1 MAQKSDE
8 VRSMKKV
15 FTLMVF
21 LMTAL
26 CTFGQVFTDDLH
38 VTSGAGRTTDYAQK
52 EVELT
57 KVSDDVY
64 KFTFR
69 KLAPMEYKTFGDFV
83 VEDVTATVD
92 AAGEMTFS
100 TASTEGTW
108 TNVTSTAAIGGVSEG
123 SKSSISAFTAT
134 LSADKSKLIV
144 DLTFMTLGSDVNVVF
159 GKEYTDP
166 TAINTLTTAD
176 DNKYVAIYTL
186 GGVRMQNLQRGINI
200 VRTASGKVKK
210 VLVK

>member
-1 MAQKSDE
+1 
-8 VRSMKKV
+8 MKKV

-38 VTSGAGRTTDYAQK
+38 VTSGAGRTTDYTQK

-108 TNVTSTAAIGGVSEG
+108 TNVTSTAAIGGVTEG
-123 SKSSISAFTAT
+123 SKSLISAFTAT

-166 TAINTLTTAD
+166 TAINTLTTVD

>member
-1 MAQKSDE
+1 
-8 VRSMKKV
+8 MKKV

-26 CTFGQVFTDDLH
+26 CTVGQVFTDDLH

-108 TNVTSTAAIGGVSEG
+108 TNVTSTAAIGGVTEG
-123 SKSSISAFTAT
+123 SKSDLKAFTAT

-144 DLTFMTLGSDVNVVF
+144 DLTFMTMGSDVNVVF

-186 GGVRMQNLQRGINI
+186 GGVRMQRLQRGINI

>member
-1 MAQKSDE
+1 
-8 VRSMKKV
+8 MKKV

-26 CTFGQVFTDDLH
+26 CKFGQVFTDDLH

-69 KLAPMEYKTFGDFV
+69 KLAPMAYKTFGDFV

-108 TNVTSTAAIGGVSEG
+108 TNVTSTAAIGGVTEG

-186 GGVRMQNLQRGINI
+186 GGVRMQRLQRGINI

>member
-1 MAQKSDE
+1 
-8 VRSMKKV
+8 MKKV

-108 TNVTSTAAIGGVSEG
+108 TNVTSTAAIGGVTEG

-144 DLTFMTLGSDVNVVF
+144 EFSFMTMGSDVNVVF

-176 DNKYVAIYTL
+176 DNRYVEIYNL
-186 GGVRMQNLQRGINI
+186 GGVRMQRLQRGINI

>member
-1 MAQKSDE
+1 
-8 VRSMKKV
+8 MKKV

-108 TNVTSTAAIGGVSEG
+108 TNVTSTAAIGGVKEG

-134 LSADKSKLIV
+134 LSADKTKLIV
-144 DLTFMTLGSDVNVVF
+144 DLTFMTMGSDVNVVF

>member
-1 MAQKSDE
+1 
-8 VRSMKKV
+8 MKKV

-108 TNVTSTAAIGGVSEG
+108 TNVTSTAAIGGVKEG
-123 SKSSISAFTAT
+123 SKSLISAFTAT

-144 DLTFMTLGSDVNVVF
+144 DFTFMTLGSDVNVVF

>member
-1 MAQKSDE
+1 
-8 VRSMKKV
+8 MKKV

-108 TNVTSTAAIGGVSEG
+108 TNVTSTAAIGGVTEG
-123 SKSSISAFTAT
+123 SKSLISAFTAT

-144 DLTFMTLGSDVNVVF
+144 DLTFMTMGSDVNVVF

-186 GGVRMQNLQRGINI
+186 GGVRMQRLQRGINI

>member
-1 MAQKSDE
+1 
-8 VRSMKKV
+8 MKKV

-100 TASTEGTW
+100 TASTDGTW
-108 TNVTSTAAIGGVSEG
+108 TNVTSTAAIGGVTEG

-134 LSADKSKLIV
+134 LSADKTKLIV
-144 DLTFMTLGSDVNVVF
+144 DLTFMTMGSDVNVVF

>member
-1 MAQKSDE
+1 
-8 VRSMKKV
+8 MKKV

-100 TASTEGTW
+100 TASTEAEGTW
-108 TNVTSTAAIGGVSEG
+108 TNVTSTAAIGGVTEG
-123 SKSSISAFTAT
+123 SKSDLKAFTAT

-144 DLTFMTLGSDVNVVF
+144 DLTFMTMGSDVNVVF

-186 GGVRMQNLQRGINI
+186 GGVRMQRLQRGINI

>member
-1 MAQKSDE
+1 
-8 VRSMKKV
+8 MKKV

-26 CTFGQVFTDDLH
+26 YTFGQVFTDDLH

-108 TNVTSTAAIGGVSEG
+108 TNVTSTAAIGGVTEG

-144 DLTFMTLGSDVNVVF
+144 DLTFMTMGSDVNVVF

-176 DNKYVAIYTL
+176 DNRYVEIYNL
-186 GGVRMQNLQRGINI
+186 GGVRMQRLQRGINI
-200 VRTASGKVKK
+200 VRTANGKVKK
-210 VLVK
+210 LLMK

>member
-1 MAQKSDE
+1 
-8 VRSMKKV
+8 MKKV

-108 TNVTSTAAIGGVSEG
+108 TNVTSTAAIGGVTEG
-123 SKSSISAFTAT
+123 SKSLISAFTAT

-159 GKEYTDP
+159 GKEYTYP

>member
-1 MAQKSDE
+1 
-8 VRSMKKV
+8 MKKV

-38 VTSGAGRTTDYAQK
+38 VTSGAGRTTDYTQK

-92 AAGEMTFS
+92 AAGAMTFS
-100 TASTEGTW
+100 TASTDGTW
-108 TNVTSTAAIGGVSEG
+108 ANVTSTAAIGGVTEG

-134 LSADKSKLIV
+134 LSADKTKLIV
-144 DLTFMTLGSDVNVVF
+144 DLTFMTMGSDVNVVF

-200 VRTASGKVKK
+200 VRTVSGKVKK

>member
-1 MAQKSDE
+1 
-8 VRSMKKV
+8 MKKV

-100 TASTEGTW
+100 TASIEGTW
-108 TNVTSTAAIGGVSEG
+108 TNVTSTAAIGGVTEG

-144 DLTFMTLGSDVNVVF
+144 DLTFMTMGSDVNVVF

>member
-1 MAQKSDE
+1 
-8 VRSMKKV
+8 MKKV

-100 TASTEGTW
+100 TASIEGTW
-108 TNVTSTAAIGGVSEG
+108 TNVTSTAAIGGVKEG

-144 DLTFMTLGSDVNVVF
+144 DLTFMTMGSDVDVVF
-159 GKEYTDP
+159 GKKID
-166 TAINTLTTAD
+166 TAINTVNAAD
-176 DNKYVAIYTL
+176 DYRYVEMYNL
-186 GGVRMQNLQRGINI
+186 GGVRMQRLQRGINI
-200 VRTASGKVKK
+200 VRTANGKVKK
-210 VLVK
+210 LLVK

>member
-1 MAQKSDE
+1 
-8 VRSMKKV
+8 MKKV

-108 TNVTSTAAIGGVSEG
+108 TNVTSTAAIGGVTEG

-166 TAINTLTTAD
+166 TAINALTTAD

-200 VRTASGKVKK
+200 VRTANGKVKK
-210 VLVK
+210 LLVK

>member
-1 MAQKSDE
+1 
-8 VRSMKKV
+8 MKKV

-64 KFTFR
+64 KLTFR

-92 AAGEMTFS
+92 AAGEMIFS

-108 TNVTSTAAIGGVSEG
+108 TNVTSTAAIGGVTEG
-123 SKSSISAFTAT
+123 SKSLISAFTAT

-144 DLTFMTLGSDVNVVF
+144 DFTFMTLGSDVNVVF

-186 GGVRMQNLQRGINI
+186 GGVRMQRLQRGINI

>member
-1 MAQKSDE
+1 
-8 VRSMKKV
+8 MKKV

-100 TASTEGTW
+100 TASTEGIW
-108 TNVTSTAAIGGVSEG
+108 TNVTSTAAIGGVTEG

>member
-1 MAQKSDE
+1 
-8 VRSMKKV
+8 MKKV

-108 TNVTSTAAIGGVSEG
+108 TNVTSTAAIGGVTEG
-123 SKSSISAFTAT
+123 SKSSISKFTAT

-144 DLTFMTLGSDVNVVF
+144 DLTFMTMGSDVNVVF
-159 GKEYTDP
+159 GKKVD
-166 TAINTLTTAD
+166 TAINTVNAAD
-176 DNKYVAIYTL
+176 DNRYVEIYNL

>member
-1 MAQKSDE
+1 
-8 VRSMKKV
+8 MKKV

-100 TASTEGTW
+100 TASTDGTW
-108 TNVTSTAAIGGVSEG
+108 TNVTSTAAIGGVKEG

-144 DLTFMTLGSDVNVVF
+144 DLTFMTLGSDVDVVF
-159 GKEYTDP
+159 GKKID
-166 TAINTLTTAD
+166 TAINTVNAAD
-176 DNKYVAIYTL
+176 DNRYVEIYNL
-186 GGVRMQNLQRGINI
+186 GGVRMQRLQRGINI

>member
-1 MAQKSDE
+1 
-8 VRSMKKV
+8 MKKV

-100 TASTEGTW
+100 TASTEATW

-123 SKSSISAFTAT
+123 SKSLISAFTAT

-186 GGVRMQNLQRGINI
+186 SGVRMQNLQRGINI

>member
-1 MAQKSDE
+1 
-8 VRSMKKV
+8 MKKV

-108 TNVTSTAAIGGVSEG
+108 TNVTSTAAIGGVKEG

-144 DLTFMTLGSDVNVVF
+144 DLTFMTMGSDVDVVF
-159 GKEYTDP
+159 GKKID
-166 TAINTLTTAD
+166 TAINTVNAAD
-176 DNKYVAIYTL
+176 DNRYVEIYNL
-186 GGVRMQNLQRGINI
+186 GGVRMQRLQRGINI

>member
-1 MAQKSDE
+1 
-8 VRSMKKV
+8 MKKV

-108 TNVTSTAAIGGVSEG
+108 TNVTSTAAIGGVTEG
-123 SKSSISAFTAT
+123 SKSSISKFTAT

-144 DLTFMTLGSDVNVVF
+144 DLTFMTMGSDVDVVF
-159 GKEYTDP
+159 GKKVD
-166 TAINTLTTAD
+166 TAINTVNAAD
-176 DNKYVAIYTL
+176 DNRYVEIYNL
-186 GGVRMQNLQRGINI
+186 GGVRMQRLQRGINI
-200 VRTASGKVKK
+200 VRTANGKVKK
-210 VLVK
+210 LLVK

>member
-1 MAQKSDE
+1 
-8 VRSMKKV
+8 MKKV

-108 TNVTSTAAIGGVSEG
+108 TNVTSTAAIGGVTEG
-123 SKSSISAFTAT
+123 SKSLISAFTAT

-144 DLTFMTLGSDVNVVF
+144 DLTLMTLGSDVNVVF

-166 TAINTLTTAD
+166 TAINTLITAD

-186 GGVRMQNLQRGINI
+186 GGVRMQRLQRGINI
-200 VRTASGKVKK
+200 VRTANGKVKK
-210 VLVK
+210 LLVK

>member
-1 MAQKSDE
+1 
-8 VRSMKKV
+8 MKKV

-38 VTSGAGRTTDYAQK
+38 VTSGAGRTTDYTQK

-100 TASTEGTW
+100 TASTDGTW
-108 TNVTSTAAIGGVSEG
+108 TNVTSTAAIGGVTEG

-134 LSADKSKLIV
+134 LSADKTKLIV
-144 DLTFMTLGSDVNVVF
+144 DLTFMTMGSDVNVVF

-186 GGVRMQNLQRGINI
+186 GGVRMQNMQRGINI

-210 VLVK
+210 LLVK

>member
-1 MAQKSDE
+1 
-8 VRSMKKV
+8 MKKV

-92 AAGEMTFS
+92 AAGAMTFS
-100 TASTEGTW
+100 TASTDGTW
-108 TNVTSTAAIGGVSEG
+108 TNVTSTAAIGGVTEG

-134 LSADKSKLIV
+134 LSADKTKLIV
-144 DLTFMTLGSDVNVVF
+144 DLTFMTMGSDVNVVF

>member
-1 MAQKSDE
+1 
-8 VRSMKKV
+8 MKKV

-83 VEDVTATVD
+83 VDDVTATVD

-108 TNVTSTAAIGGVSEG
+108 TNVTSTAAIGGVTEG

-144 DLTFMTLGSDVNVVF
+144 DLTFMTMGSDVNVVF

-176 DNKYVAIYTL
+176 DNKYVTIYTL
-186 GGVRMQNLQRGINI
+186 GGVRMQRLQRGINI

>member
-1 MAQKSDE
+1 
-8 VRSMKKV
+8 MKKV

-100 TASTEGTW
+100 TASTEAEGTW
-108 TNVTSTAAIGGVSEG
+108 TNVTSTAAIGGVTEG
-123 SKSSISAFTAT
+123 SKSLISAFTAT

-144 DLTFMTLGSDVNVVF
+144 DFTFMTMGSDVNVVF

-186 GGVRMQNLQRGINI
+186 GGVRMQRLQRGINI

>member
-1 MAQKSDE
+1 
-8 VRSMKKV
+8 MKKV

-38 VTSGAGRTTDYAQK
+38 VTSGAGRTTDYAQM

-108 TNVTSTAAIGGVSEG
+108 TNVTSTAAIGGVTEG
-123 SKSSISAFTAT
+123 SKSSISKFTAT

-144 DLTFMTLGSDVNVVF
+144 DLTFMTMGSDVDVVF
-159 GKEYTDP
+159 GKKVD
-166 TAINTLTTAD
+166 TAINTVNAAD
-176 DNKYVAIYTL
+176 DNRYVEIYNL
-186 GGVRMQNLQRGINI
+186 GGVRMQRLQRGINI

>member
-1 MAQKSDE
+1 
-8 VRSMKKV
+8 MKKV

-108 TNVTSTAAIGGVSEG
+108 TNVTSTAAIGGVTEG
-123 SKSSISAFTAT
+123 SKSQLNSFTAT

-144 DLTFMTLGSDVNVVF
+144 EFSFMTMGSDVDVVF
-159 GKEYTDP
+159 GKKVD
-166 TAINTLTTAD
+166 TAINTVNAAD
-176 DNKYVAIYTL
+176 DNRYVEIYTL

>member
-1 MAQKSDE
+1 
-8 VRSMKKV
+8 MKKV

-64 KFTFR
+64 KLTFR

-92 AAGEMTFS
+92 AAGEMIFS

-108 TNVTSTAAIGGVSEG
+108 TNVTSTAAFGGVTEG
-123 SKSSISAFTAT
+123 SKSLISAFTAT

-144 DLTFMTLGSDVNVVF
+144 DFTFMTLGSDVNVVF

-186 GGVRMQNLQRGINI
+186 GGVRMQRLQRGINI

>member
-1 MAQKSDE
+1 
-8 VRSMKKV
+8 MKKV

-108 TNVTSTAAIGGVSEG
+108 TNVTSTAAIGGVTEG
-123 SKSSISAFTAT
+123 SKSLISAFTAT
-134 LSADKSKLIV
+134 LSAGKSKLIV

-166 TAINTLTTAD
+166 TAINTLTTVD